1 MKTCVIC
8 GNEFVA
14 NMPWHKICSNDQCK
28 IENRNTVKRKR
39 YAENSEKIL
48 NQNKKYIDKR
58 EAQKPT
64 GTNCKLCGEW
74 FDYSMRRTRYGGVM
88 CVKRSQKF
96 CSKKCRTRAKHLR
109 LAGGFV
115 DMPCMQCGDPIR
127 VTQLHAN
134 SVAANNKTTLLK
146 HCSDECRKE
155 SKRLNV
161 TERLAHRVRN
171 VIRKSL
177 MTNRKSAKS
186 EALTGCTMSFLREH
200 IGSQFNNGMNWDK
213 FLNAGKLGIHIDHIK
228 PIASF
233 DLSKPSEQKKC
244 FHYTN
249 LQPMWA
255 IENIRKGSKLNYEN
269 TNNNNSKRSSV

>member
-1 MKTCVIC
+1 MLPTCRGIKFVQTINVKLKT
-8 GNEFVA
+8 ETLS
-14 NMPWHKICSNDQCK
+14 K
-28 IENRNTVKRKR
+28 ENVTPKTVKKFLTKIKSTSINEKHKNRQEQIVNFAGSGLTIR
-39 YAENSEKIL
+39 CAEHV
-48 NQNKKYIDKR
+48 
-58 EAQKPT
+58 T
-64 GTNCKLCGEW
+64 
-74 FDYSMRRTRYGGVM
+74 GVM